1 MKRFWLVRG
10 LKFILFAI
18 VAAAAVGAVVM
29 VLWNAL
35 MPALFA
41 LPPIGFWQAMGLFVL
56 SKILLG
62 GFGGRSGR
70 HMHWRGRM
78 RERWDQMTD
87 QERAT
92 FRDGLRRGCGA
103 PRAAAN
109 PEV

>member
-10 LKFILFAI
+10 LKFVLFAV
-18 VAAAAVGAVVM
+18 VAAAVVGAIVM

-35 MPALFA
+35 MPALFG
-41 LPPIGFWQAMGLFVL
+41 LPSIGFWQGLGLFVL

-70 HMHWRGRM
+70 HLHWRGRM

-87 QERAT
+87 EERAT
-92 FRDGLRRGCGA
+92 FRDGLRRGCGGRGA
-103 PRAAAN
+103 VTDSKA
-109 PEV
+109 